1 MRTLAVFVLA
11 AALMSAAAASA
22 AGTKPAGA
30 CSAAALSP
38 KLPKQNLP
46 AGVASVR
53 ARIAAA
59 AVACDYAKLQRIALE
74 KGNGFKFSFGS
85 ETSAAAY
92 WRRLESQHRDK
103 PLARLVKIL
112 SIPFTRNETGAYAW
126 PSAYTDK
133 PTAANWNALVQ
144 KGVYTRAEVNRMRK
158 GGNVYYGYRT
168 AITRSGD
175 WQFFVA
181 GD

>member
-1 MRTLAVFVLA
+1 MKTLAAIALA
-11 AALMSAAAASA
+11 VALVSAGAATAARSHTTCSA
-22 AGTKPAGA
+22 AGL
-30 CSAAALSP
+30 SA
-38 KLPKQNLP
+38 KLPKQKLP
-46 AGVASVR
+46 AAVASVR

-59 AVACDYAKLQRIALE
+59 AVACDYAKLQKIALE
-74 KGNGFKFSFGS
+74 KGKGFNFSFGT
-85 ETSAAAY
+85 EKSAAAY
-92 WRRLESQHRDK
+92 WRKLETQHRDR

-112 SIPFTRNETGAYAW
+112 SIPVTRNETGSYAW

-133 PTAANWNALVQ
+133 PTAADWNALVQ

>member
-1 MRTLAVFVLA
+1 MKTLAAFVLA
-11 AALMSAAAASA
+11 AALTSAACASA
-22 AGTKPAGA
+22 ARTTPAGA
-30 CSAAALSP
+30 CSAANLSA
-38 KLPKQNLP
+38 KLPKQKLP
-46 AGVASVR
+46 AAVASVR

-59 AVACDYAKLQRIALE
+59 AVACDYAKLQKIALE
-74 KGNGFKFSFGS
+74 KGNGFKFSFG
-85 ETSAAAY
+85 TGRSAAAY
-92 WRRLESQHRDK
+92 WRKLESQHRDK

-112 SIPFTRNETGAYAW
+112 TIPVTRNETGAYAW

-133 PTAANWNALVQ
+133 PTTANWNALVQ
-144 KGVYTRAEVNRMRK
+144 KGVYTRTQVNRMRK

>member
-46 AGVASVR
+46 AAVASVR